1 MKQVVNS
8 YAAKSVISVDH
19 GREFLIWARDQVGLV
34 SSFAWLMII
43 VLTISALTVSTYLRK
58 STELREAR
66 ASVEQ
71 TTQRV
76 EQARSLNASIRRQT
90 DELRHNSQA
99 GKLAAKER
107 LRMVARHEVVVA
119 VK

>member
-90 DELRHNSQA
+90 DEL
-99 GKLAAKER
+99 
-107 LRMVARHEVVVA
+107 
-119 VK
+119 